1 MPDTTPDP
9 VAPYLHCECGTRLI
23 SGERCPLCGWGWNDT
38 LSAEPDPV
46 AAYLAKAAGTLDDLG
61 YEEEAIPGAVM
72 TAGLY
77 ARRFL
82 AAVDAV
88 LALHH
93 PHRIYTECDH
103 AHAYDSDAER
113 DKAGAIDC
121 GDFVTCEDGYMY
133 SACRECCIEDGQ
145 TEACADGHHHGI
157 GNPICAT
164 VADLS
169 AALLGE
175 ETPDD

>member
-1 MPDTTPDP
+1 MSTDT
-9 VAPYLHCECGTRLI
+9 
-23 SGERCPLCGWGWNDT
+23 
-38 LSAEPDPV
+38 DPV